1 MQKCKKLT
9 KKDCNHILKA
19 RQKYKNWKWKEKK
32 DIVIEV
38 LIKFYNEKY
47 KQCFY
52 CNQKKEGTIKQQT
65 P

>member
-1 MQKCKKLT
+1 
-9 KKDCNHILKA
+9 
-19 RQKYKNWKWKEKK
+19 
-32 DIVIEV
+32 VIEV